1 MKTIITFIFIVS
13 LSLPLTSNAEIT
25 CHIEGGKKAGL
36 NQKTI
41 QKLYYD
47 VFKAVKRLGW
57 TQAKDLKSCDS
68 GNMKFTR
75 LPMLTTNSEII
86 VFDTRRAVI
95 QYAKDAFTR
104 EYLCYDMKLK
114 KGYRKSNGKRCP

>member
-25 CHIEGGKKAGL
+25 CHIEGGKNAGL

-47 VFKAVKRLGW
+47 VFKTVKKIGW
-57 TQAKDLKSCDS
+57 TEAKDLKKCDS
-68 GNMKFTR
+68 GNLKFSK
-75 LPMLTTNSEII
+75 LPMLTTNGEII
-86 VFDTRRAVI
+86 VFNKQKDII
-95 QYAKDAFTR
+95 QYATDASAK
-104 EYLCYDMKLK
+104 EYLCYDMKSK
-114 KGYRKSNGKRCP
+114 KAHITWGGDCP